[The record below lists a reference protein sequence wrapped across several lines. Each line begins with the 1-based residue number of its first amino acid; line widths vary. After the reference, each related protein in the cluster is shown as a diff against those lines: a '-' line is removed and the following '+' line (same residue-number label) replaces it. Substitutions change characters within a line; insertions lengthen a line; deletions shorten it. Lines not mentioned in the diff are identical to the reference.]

1 MSIFGLRLKIQNQ
14 TIMNK
19 STQVHRENLDW
30 YYEQST
36 DIRLELL
43 KNYLE
48 LSRILVNQIMEDNV
62 RSMTGERYEHSE
74 DGAKKYYRHGFNPGS
89 IKLKDQRLP
98 IQIPRIRESASGK
111 CVAIP
116 EINKIKA
123 VAEPSN
129 DFLKKII
136 YGISTRDYKK
146 ITEHLVENF
155 GLSSSQVS
163 REFIEQTE
171 QAFKYFCERTFED
184 HTFVALLID
193 GKYLAR
199 EQMVIALGVTDKGV
213 KIPLDFIQTSAENSR
228 SIGQLLKRLK
238 EKKFQFGDGLLVV
251 IDGSKGIRKA
261 VEDVFG
267 KKALVQRCQWHK
279 RENVLSYLNE
289 KHKTL
294 FKIRMQNAYREPDYQ
309 KAKMALLE
317 THRDLTKINLNA
329 ANSLLEGLE
338 ETLTLHKLKMS
349 SIFGRSLGTT
359 NCIENMNSQLTKHTR
374 NVKNWSSSNQ
384 RQRWVAAALLEI
396 EPNFKKI
403 HNFKH
408 IHKLQEAVKNQLNK
422 KPLRKIS
429 TKK

>member
-1 MSIFGLRLKIQNQ
+1 
-14 TIMNK
+14 MNK
-19 STQVHRENLDW
+19 STQVNRENLNW
-30 YYEQST
+30 YYEQPT

-48 LSRILVNQIMEDNV
+48 LSRLMVNQMLEDNV
-62 RSMTGERYEHSE
+62 RSLTGERYEHALE
-74 DGAKKYYRHGFNPGS
+74 GGKKYYRHGYNPGS

-98 IQIPRIRESASGK
+98 IDIPRIREVASGK
-111 CVAIP
+111 CIQIP
-116 EINKIKA
+116 EIEKFKTI
-123 VAEPSN
+123 AEPSD

-136 YGISTRDYKK
+136 HGISTRDYKK
-146 ITEHLVENF
+146 ITQHLVENF
-155 GLSSSQVS
+155 GMSSSQVS
-163 REFIEQTE
+163 REFIEQSE
-171 QAFKYFCERTFED
+171 QAFKHFCERTFED

-199 EQMVIALGVTDKGV
+199 EQMVIALGITDKGV
-213 KIPLDFIQTSAENSR
+213 KIPLAFIQTSGENSR
-228 SIGQLLKRLK
+228 AIGQLLKQLK
-238 EKKFQFGDGLLVV
+238 ERKFQFEYGLLVV

-267 KKALVQRCQWHK
+267 KKALIQRCQWHK

-289 KHKTL
+289 KDKII
-294 FKIRMQNAYREPDYQ
+294 FRIRMQNAYREPDYQ
-309 KAKMALLE
+309 KAKEALMQIS
-317 THRDLTKINLNA
+317 RDLTKINQNA

-359 NCIENMNSQLTKHTR
+359 NCIENLNSQITKYTR
-374 NVKNWSSSNQ
+374 NVKNWSNSNQ

-396 EPNFKKI
+396 ENNFKKI

-408 IHKLQEAVKNQLNK
+408 INKLQESIKNLLSK
-422 KPLRKIS
+422 KPLQKIS